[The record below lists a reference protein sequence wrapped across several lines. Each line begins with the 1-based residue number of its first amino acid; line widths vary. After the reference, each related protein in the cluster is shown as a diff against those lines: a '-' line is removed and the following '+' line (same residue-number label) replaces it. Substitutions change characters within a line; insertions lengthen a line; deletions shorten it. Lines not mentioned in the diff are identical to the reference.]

1 MSPKFQV
8 YKDAAGK
15 TRFRLRANNGQIVA
29 VGEAYEQYIGC
40 LNGIRSVK
48 KNSGSP
54 VEDLT
59 LEGGP
64 RFPNPKY
71 QMFKDAAGK
80 YRFHLKA
87 GNGEIIAQGEGYE
100 SRESSLDGIDAV
112 KNSANAEIEDPFAI
126 KKPAPEVKVAAKVE
140 AAIEEAPKPQ
150 PLMVEPETPL
160 VEAKPEVPTLPEA
173 KIEAKTE
180 EMPKP
185 EFPKVE
191 PKTPIL
197 EARPEI
203 PTPTAPVAPVEA
215 KMAEEVGP
223 VETALE
229 LFTVPADIAKGIHVT
244 FKGRLAGGKSGRG
257 IPGAKIHIFE
267 RDKSILGDDYLAYGT
282 TGDDGS
288 FNIDWHARSLTWR
301 KTTGDIYAKFNGN
314 EKAKPAKSAVQTVTF
329 G

>member
-15 TRFRLRANNGQIVA
+15 TRFRLRASNGQIVA
-29 VGEAYEQYIGC
+29 VGEAYEQYVGC

-48 KNSGSP
+48 KNSVSP

-59 LEGGP
+59 VEGGP

-71 QMFKDAAGK
+71 QMFKDAGGK

-100 SRESSLDGIDAV
+100 SEESCLNGIDVV

-126 KKPAPEVKVAAKVE
+126 KKPVPESKIAAKVE

-160 VEAKPEVPTLPEA
+160 VEAKPEVPTPPVA
-173 KIEAKTE
+173 KIEAKIE

-185 EFPKVE
+185 EPLKIETV
-191 PKTPIL
+191 PLP

-203 PTPTAPVAPVEA
+203 PTPSAPVVTVET
-215 KMAEEVGP
+215 KMTEEVGP

-229 LFTVPADIAKGIHVT
+229 LFTVPADIAKGTHIT
-244 FKGRLAGGKSGRG
+244 FKGRLYGGKSGRG

-282 TGDDGS
+282 TGDDGL

-301 KTTGDIYAKFNGN
+301 KSTGDIYAKFNGN
-314 EKAKPAKSAVQTVTF
+314 EKAKPAKSAVQTVAF